1 MKLNNR
7 GWGLGVFL
15 LFLLMFFIM
24 LLIVARIGSEL
35 GERFNNKNNIILLQN
50 I

>member
-24 LLIVARIGSEL
+24 LMIVANLIGSIND
-35 GERFNNKNNIILLQN
+35 RFVEENKIIL
-50 I
+50 IK